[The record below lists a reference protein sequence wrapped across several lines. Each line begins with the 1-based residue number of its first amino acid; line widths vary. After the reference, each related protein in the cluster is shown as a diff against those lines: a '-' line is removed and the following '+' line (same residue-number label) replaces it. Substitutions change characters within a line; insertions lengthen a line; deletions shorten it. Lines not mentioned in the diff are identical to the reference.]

1 MTITIDSKKLIGHGY
16 IDKIEGSVPE
26 WGRYMIE

>member
-1 MTITIDSKKLIGHGY
+1 MLIDIKEWLGHAY

-26 WGRYMIE
+26 WGREKD